1 MARLE
6 SRDGT
11 TSVNVSGKVNQQ
23 FSLSSAAA
31 CAGPK
36 VAYFDFIEVGLSSS
50 SSNGILVRFA
60 LPASNVNTAA
70 TFTESRETKKVVI
83 KPTSIPSLRGKRVS
97 KSSPQPPSPPVYST
111 TSRSTSVLSST
122 LDWTPQ
128 AHSPPFAQPHSQ
140 ARPLQQELQLFQ
152 PPQLSPSDKNS

>member
-1 MARLE
+1 MASLE

-50 SSNGILVRFA
+50 SSNGILVGFA

-70 TFTESRETKKVVI
+70 TSAESRETKKVVI
-83 KPTSIPSLRGKRVS
+83 EPTSIPSLRGKRVS
-97 KSSPQPPSPPVYST
+97 KSSLQPPPPPAYST
-111 TSRSTSVLSST
+111 ISRPTSVVFSPAL
-122 LDWTPQ
+122 WIGR
-128 AHSPPFAQPHSQ
+128 HSLPFAQPHSQ
-140 ARPLQQELQLFQ
+140 PRPLQQELQPFQ
-152 PPQLSPSDKNS
+152 PPQLIPSDKNS